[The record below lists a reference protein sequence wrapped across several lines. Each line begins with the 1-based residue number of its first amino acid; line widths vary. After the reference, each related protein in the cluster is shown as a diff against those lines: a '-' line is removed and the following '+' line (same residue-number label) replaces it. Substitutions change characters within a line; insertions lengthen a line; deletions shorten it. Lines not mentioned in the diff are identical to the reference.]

1 MTSND
6 NTVAGLRAR
15 YGERWRWLAVA
26 TVMLGTMATVLSAT
40 VVNVALHDIMTE
52 FGIRQGQVHWLA
64 TGFIAAMTT
73 TMLTSS
79 WLLDHFGLRTTLGT
93 AMALFSVV
101 SVAGGF
107 ANSPELLILARVAQ
121 GALAGM
127 MQPMG
132 MYLVF
137 RIFPRDRRGQAM
149 GIYGMGVILAPALGP
164 VLGGFL
170 VDQLD
175 WRYVMFAP
183 VPVTLLGVLMAWRF
197 LPLPPSRPEPYRFDL
212 PGLVL
217 LGLTIGLSLDALNR
231 LQHGALEGPWVA
243 AEGMAAVVLLTLF
256 GRRER
261 RTPHPL
267 LNITLFR
274 RHSFLFA
281 NLGAA
286 ALGLALFGS
295 TYLVP
300 LFVQTALEFSA
311 TEAGLLM
318 LPAGL
323 VLGMTFPIAGRLA
336 DRRSARS
343 LVLFG
348 IGMFALSA
356 TLFAVSDVTLGFG
369 WLALWTV
376 FGRIGLGFMLP
387 ALSTGALNPL
397 EAHELGAGSSTINF
411 TRQLGG
417 AFGVNLVALTIE
429 FGEHSGGVPTIG
441 AFHSAWWLVAAFVL
455 VAAIPVSKMRTR
467 RLFYADGQQS
477 GYDGD

>member
-1 MTSND
+1 MTVHD
-6 NTVAGLRAR
+6 NTVEGLRAR

-93 AMALFSVV
+93 AMALFSLV
-101 SVAGGF
+101 SVLGGF
-107 ANSPELLILARVAQ
+107 ADSPELLILARVAQ
-121 GALAGM
+121 GALAGL

-183 VPVTLLGVLMAWRF
+183 VPVTLLGVFMAWRF
-197 LPLPPSRPEPYRFDL
+197 LPLPPSRPDPYRFDL

-217 LGLTIGLSLDALNR
+217 LGLTILLSLDALNR
-231 LQHGALEGPWVA
+231 LQHVALDGHWVA
-243 AEGMAAVVLLTLF
+243 AEGMVALVLLTLF
-256 GRRER
+256 VRRER

-267 LNITLFR
+267 LNVSLFR
-274 RHSFLFA
+274 RRSFLFA

-417 AFGVNLVALTIE
+417 AFGVNMVALTIE
-429 FGEHSGGVPTIG
+429 FGEHSGGIPTIG
-441 AFHSAWWLVAAFVL
+441 AFHAAWWLVAAFVM
-455 VAAIPVSKMRTR
+455 VAAIPVWKMR
-467 RLFYADGQQS
+467 A
-477 GYDGD
+477 

>member
-1 MTSND
+1 MSAKD
-6 NTVAGLRAR
+6 NTVEGLRAR

-52 FGIRQGQVHWLA
+52 FGISQGQVHWLA

-79 WLLDHFGLRTTLGT
+79 WLLDHFGLRKTLGT

-101 SVAGGF
+101 SVLGGF

-121 GALAGM
+121 GALAGL

-170 VDQLD
+170 VDELD

-183 VPVTLLGVLMAWRF
+183 VPVTLLGVFMAWRF

-217 LGLTIGLSLDALNR
+217 LGLTISLSLDALNR
-231 LQHGALEGPWVA
+231 LQHGIADGVWVI
-243 AEGMAAVVLLTLF
+243 AEGMIALSLLTLF
-256 GRRER
+256 VRRER

-267 LNITLFR
+267 LNVGLFR
-274 RHSFLFA
+274 RRSFLFA

-300 LFVQTALEFSA
+300 LFVQTALDFSA

-336 DRRSARS
+336 DKRSARS

-356 TLFAVSDVTLGFG
+356 TLFAVSDVTLAFG

-417 AFGVNLVALTIE
+417 AFGVNMVALTIE

-441 AFHSAWWLVAAFVL
+441 AFHSAWWLVAGFVAI
-455 VAAIPVSKMRTR
+455 AAIPVWKMR
-467 RLFYADGQQS
+467 A
-477 GYDGD
+477 